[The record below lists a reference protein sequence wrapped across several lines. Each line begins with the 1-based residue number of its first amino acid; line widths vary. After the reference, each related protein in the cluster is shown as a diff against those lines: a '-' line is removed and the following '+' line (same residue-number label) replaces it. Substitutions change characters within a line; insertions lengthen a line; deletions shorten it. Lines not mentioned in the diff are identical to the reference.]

1 MDGLRRLIGPKP
13 CMSLSVLALVAGL
26 VLVAPGAAAARSGPT
41 QLTSCSFSALQ
52 TAMSGGG
59 TIDYEQDCYNSSRV
73 VFPNEISF
81 KGTAD
86 IEANG
91 YTIVFYGSNST
102 RFFELVGGQLTISD
116 IDLYGGGA
124 ALVPGKYLAT
134 ATYSGDAELASSRA
148 APIAFSVTKARTKTA
163 G

>member
-1 MDGLRRLIGPKP
+1 MSSNDEAGGAFLNRSRRLIGPKA
-13 CMSLSVLALVAGL
+13 CTWLAAIALVTGL
-26 VLVAPGAAAARSGPT
+26 VLVAPGAAAAASGPT

-52 TAMSGGG
+52 TAVSGGG

-91 YTIVFYGSNST
+91 FTILFYGSNST
-102 RFFELVGGQLTISD
+102 RFFELESGKLTISE

-124 ALVPGKYLAT
+124 IGQ
-134 ATYSGDAELASSRA
+134 SGQSGGIGENGQDGDNGS
-148 APIAFSVTKARTKTA
+148 
-163 G
+163 